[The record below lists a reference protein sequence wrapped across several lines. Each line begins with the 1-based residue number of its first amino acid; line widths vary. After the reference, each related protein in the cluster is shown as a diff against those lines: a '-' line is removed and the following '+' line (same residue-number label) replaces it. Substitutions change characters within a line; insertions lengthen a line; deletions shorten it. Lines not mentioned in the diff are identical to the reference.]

1 MHPWSACKKK
11 HAAEPQVQADQPAFP
26 AQWFYG
32 LYVIS
37 PVTGLSCHRR
47 RRDAKH
53 HRQVDASVGA
63 PGPYDFAVRDIVV
76 RLLTRRVHRIPLPTF
91 VTIAKRPSCECG
103 MTWMIVL
110 IWGLRQCPS
119 GCGTLARRANRH
131 REPLSVIP
139 GRCASKSAVADLDN
153 YICRTRVNPRS
164 GIEPGI
170 SRFPDAQ
177 LRIRGPVLAHH
188 PGMTSR
194 FNGCYT
200 DCGGQ
205 ALPRQPFRHELLRI
219 GTRVGIAANMAVL
232 GR

>member
-1 MHPWSACKKK
+1 MRPRSRGMNCPSLFRFMVPRHGRGRRESRAPDAP
-11 HAAEPQVQADQPAFP
+11 AASYAKVKSIRASHHRFTGNDPAFP
-26 AQWFYG
+26 ARVVLTAYFVLAPETG
-32 LYVIS
+32 LYC
-37 PVTGLSCHRR
+37 LRR

-63 PGPYDFAVRDIVV
+63 PGPYDFAVRDIVI

-170 SRFPDAQ
+170 SRFRVRACA
-177 LRIRGPVLAHH
+177 R
-188 PGMTSR
+188 PGMTW
-194 FNGCYT
+194 
-200 DCGGQ
+200 
-205 ALPRQPFRHELLRI
+205 
-219 GTRVGIAANMAVL
+219 
-232 GR
+232 